1 MAIGAFEQP
10 ELIEINGTLRLRKYD
25 GRYEL
30 FLPSYQNPTVYQ
42 NSEGI
47 FDESKIPDLAYV
59 EGMCK
64 YLANAG
70 ELYYIEV
77 KESGEFRPIGDIT
90 IKDENP
96 PIALWFDEYRGK
108 NIGTLVMKTVIK
120 RLKALGFTRI
130 SGSSV
135 YRWNIPSQKMHEK
148 LGFRRVREENDEFF
162 YDLDMSE
169 E

>member
-1 MAIGAFEQP
+1 MAIGAYEQP
-10 ELIEINGTLRLRKYD
+10 ELIEISDTLRLRKYD
-25 GRYEL
+25 GRFDL
-30 FLPSYQNPTVYQ
+30 FLPGYQNPTVYQ

-70 ELYYIEV
+70 ELYYIES
-77 KESGEFRPIGDIT
+77 KEADGFRPIGDIT

-96 PIALWFDEYRGK
+96 PIAIWFDEYRGK
-108 NIGTLVMKTVIK
+108 NIGTLVMKTMIK
-120 RLKALGFTRI
+120 RLKELGFKRI
-130 SGSSV
+130 KGSSV

-148 LGFRRVREENDEFF
+148 LGFQRVREDIDEFY
-162 YDLDMSE
+162 YDLDLSK
-169 E
+169 

>member
-10 ELIEINGTLRLRKYD
+10 ELIEISNTLRLRKFD
-25 GRYEL
+25 GRYEV
-30 FLPSYQNPTVYQ
+30 FLPGYQNPTVYQ

-64 YLANAG
+64 YLVNAG

-90 IKDENP
+90 IKEENP
-96 PIALWFDEYRGK
+96 PIAIWFDEYRGK
-108 NIGTLVMKTVIK
+108 QIGTLVMKTMVN
-120 RLKALGFTRI
+120 RLKELGFKRI
-130 SGSSV
+130 KGSSV

-148 LGFRRVREENDEFF
+148 LGFQRVREDKDEFY
-162 YDLDMSE
+162 YDLDLNE
-169 E
+169 